1 MKNTPA
7 QQAIAILI
15 DLAEK
20 GEINPWDV
28 QVIEVIDR
36 FLTELVVEVP
46 ESNPGYTEISLSRS
60 GQAFLWASMLILLK
74 ANTLAKLGELDED
87 EEEII
92 SESIIEPDEENG
104 AHLPSRLELH
114 LRRRAGAPPVRK
126 RRVTLQELI
135 EQIEEIATQIED
147 KPGAKKKIRLQSRRE
162 TAKMITQLAHQENLT
177 EVASFLDKFLD
188 GQLPIVL
195 PEKSDLE
202 LEELIKL
209 LSEHFSTQKI
219 QPMGLEAEAF
229 DRVGVFWAL
238 LLLSSQSKVELS
250 QQEFY
255 QEIRIRSIS
264 ETINKIA

>member
-46 ESNPGYTEISLSRS
+46 ESAPGYTEINLSRS

-74 ANTLAKLGELDED
+74 ANTLAKLGEIEEN

-92 SESIIEPDEENG
+92 SENLIEPEENG
-104 AHLPSRLELH
+104 SHLPTRLELH

-135 EQIEEIATQIED
+135 QQIEEIATQIED
-147 KPGAKKKIRLQSRRE
+147 KPPQKKTIRLQSRRE
-162 TAKMITQLAHQENLT
+162 TAKIISQLAHQENLT
-177 EVASFLDKFLD
+177 EVASFLDQFLSR
-188 GQLPIVL
+188 QLPTLI
-195 PEKSDLE
+195 PEKTDLN
-202 LEELIKL
+202 LDELISL
-209 LSEHFSTQKI
+209 LSEHLATQKT
-219 QPMGLEAEAF
+219 QPMGLETHAF
-229 DRVGVFWAL
+229 NRVGVFWAL

-255 QEIRIRSIS
+255 QEIKIRSIS
-264 ETINKIA
+264 EAIHKIA